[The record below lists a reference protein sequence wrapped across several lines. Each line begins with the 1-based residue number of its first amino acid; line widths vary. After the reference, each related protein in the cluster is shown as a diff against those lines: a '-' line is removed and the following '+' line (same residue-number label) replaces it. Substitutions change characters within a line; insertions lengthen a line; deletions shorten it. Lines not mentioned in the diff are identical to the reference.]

1 MLLLYKK
8 YGTIEI
14 KFALA
19 AKNSYIYCQLTSTS
33 LHLVY
38 EPKSHS
44 FLRDWEDL
52 SEIFGDAATKSVDCI
67 FLQLRDILGEVEIL
81 H

>member
-1 MLLLYKK
+1 MQLLYKK
-8 YGTIEI
+8 NNTIEI
-14 KFALA
+14 KFTLA
-19 AKNSYIYCQLTSTS
+19 AKNGYIYCQSTSTT
-33 LHLVY
+33 LHLIY
-38 EPKSHS
+38 EPKSR
-44 FLRDWEDL
+44 FLLTDWEDL